1 MKHRDLIG
9 KLEHGG
15 CYLLRHGNHHD
26 IYKNSATGLEQP
38 VPRHQEINELLA
50 HKILRTLTGH

>member
-15 CYLLRHGNHHD
+15 CRLLRHGHHHD
-26 IYKNSATGLEQP
+26 IYQNPTTGLEQL
-38 VPRHQEINELLA
+38 VPRHQEIADPLA
-50 HKILRTLTGH
+50 HKILRTLTS